1 MGSIMQ
7 ITQYIDALEREGRL
21 LADAAGRID
30 FDMPIPTC
38 PDWRMRDLV
47 RHVGGVH
54 RWAIGHIAD
63 RRTKLWAVDLID
75 VVGAWP
81 ADNELIAWFA
91 AGLGDLIRTLASAPA
106 DLHCITF
113 LKAASP
119 LAMWARRQA
128 HETAIHRVDAESPEN
143 TITGFNPDFAADGID
158 ELVSCF
164 ITRPRR
170 GPKVDSRCSIGI
182 QACDTGDGWHL
193 AIGPDSVLTS
203 RRSGPADCSI
213 TATAAELYLLLWN
226 RRSVAGIRVDGDQ
239 KLLGTWREG
248 VRIRWK

>member
-1 MGSIMQ
+1 MK
-7 ITQYIDALEREGRL
+7 ITEYIQTLEREGKL
-21 LADAAGRID
+21 LADAARRMD
-30 FDMPIPTC
+30 FDRPIPTC
-38 PDWRMRDLV
+38 PGWRMRDLV

-54 RWAIGHIAD
+54 RWAASHVAE

-81 ADNELIAWFA
+81 ADNELVAWFA
-91 AGLGDLIRTLASAPA
+91 AGHADLIRTLATAPA
-106 DLHCITF
+106 DLHCFTF

-143 TITGFNPDFAADGID
+143 KIPGFSADFAADGID
-158 ELVSCF
+158 ELLSCF

-170 GPKVDSRCSIGI
+170 GPKLDRRCSIHI
-182 QACDTGDGWHL
+182 HASDTGDEWYL
-193 AIGPDSVLTS
+193 EIGPESVLTS
-203 RRSGPADCSI
+203 RRSGFADCSLS
-213 TATAAELYLLLWN
+213 ATAEELYLLLWN
-226 RRSVAGIRVDGDQ
+226 RRSAAGIRVEGDG
-239 KLLGTWREG
+239 KLLGMWREG